1 MTNFH
6 STDPQQ
12 GHQQGEGLGF
22 PQRFSAFNPA
32 TPLYQLSWIQE
43 IFRYRNQAYGAY
55 VLRQQYSRNMS
66 IGGLIAILLMAVLCG
81 ASLLAENIDSLN
93 KDEFD
98 GTVTII
104 EPPKLEELVPPT
116 PPVETPPPLPS
127 KPTLIFVTPKVID
140 DDKVETDYEPPTQD
154 DLLNKNPGTVTT
166 DGDPNGVD
174 VLIDD
179 PIPEE
184 APPVVV
190 DEEPKEEPEPT
201 IFVVVQQMPAFRG
214 NLYQYLAQEIQYPP
228 IAKENGIEGT
238 VVVQFVVSEKGEI
251 SNAFV
256 VKDIGGGCGEEALRV
271 VKKMPPWLPGANR
284 GKPVK
289 VQMNLPVKF
298 RLE

>member
-6 STDPQQ
+6 STDPQP

-22 PQRFSAFNPA
+22 LQGFSAFTPA

-43 IFRYRNQAYGAY
+43 VFRYRNQAYGAY
-55 VLRQQYSRNMS
+55 VLRQQYSRNMFR
-66 IGGLIAILLMAVLCG
+66 GAMIAIVVVVALCG
-81 ASLLAENIDSLN
+81 ASLLAENLD
-93 KDEFD
+93 KFDEDEFIVPLTMV
-98 GTVTII
+98 G
-104 EPPKLEELVPPT
+104 PPELEKVIPP
-116 PPVETPPPLPS
+116 PPVATPPPPPS
-127 KPTLIFVTPKVID
+127 KPTLQFVVPKVIE
-140 DDKVETDYEPPTQD
+140 DDKVVTEYEPPTQD
-154 DLLNKNPGTVTT
+154 DLLNKNPGTITT
-166 DGDPNGVD
+166 EGDPNGVD
-174 VLIDD
+174 VLIDE

-184 APPVVV
+184 VPPVVV
-190 DEEPKEEPEPT
+190 DGEENKKVEEPK